1 MNEIIARRQFD
12 PMYIWLDT
20 AFLILFAALLLFKKK
35 YATVIVGAIFG
46 AVYFLVDYGMFHL
59 LLGTRSISDG
69 YSLFWTLL
77 WMSVS
82 YGFTNFAWI
91 WLWISRDKNLFE
103 WSLLILSWWLCCPMI
118 TATFSGA
125 ESPIVIERTT
135 GSYHGYMAILLFAG
149 YLALIIFNMTR
160 KDRKNRINI
169 PWLLAIGILVQFGW
183 EAGLLLGG
191 IRSAGFENFSD
202 KIMTLVTNSLLET
215 NLGMPYIYAIF
226 IFWSGRFTERLRR
239 RSDPLHFSE
248 RVLENNGEHIRSDA
262 TSEYLD
268 M

>member
-35 YATVIVGAIFG
+35 YATVIGGAIFG

-69 YSLFWTLL
+69 YSLFWILL

-103 WSLLILSWWLCCPMI
+103 C
-118 TATFSGA
+118 T
-125 ESPIVIERTT
+125 
-135 GSYHGYMAILLFAG
+135 
-149 YLALIIFNMTR
+149 
-160 KDRKNRINI
+160 
-169 PWLLAIGILVQFGW
+169 
-183 EAGLLLGG
+183 
-191 IRSAGFENFSD
+191 
-202 KIMTLVTNSLLET
+202 
-215 NLGMPYIYAIF
+215 
-226 IFWSGRFTERLRR
+226 RFTDMKVSVKIKERRK
-239 RSDPLHFSE
+239 
-248 RVLENNGEHIRSDA
+248 
-262 TSEYLD
+262 
-268 M
+268 